1 MRKFVL
7 LCAMLSAMAVVVPL
21 TPAQASNTRSWVSG
35 VGADANPCSRTAPC
49 QTFAGAISKT
59 AAGGEIDCLD
69 PGDFGPVTIAQSV
82 TIDCGAG
89 QVGGIGLT
97 SSGDA
102 VNITATSGTVVL
114 RNLTLNGFSSGNY
127 GIAAAVFNG
136 TLIVQNCKI
145 HGFLNAGIAFT
156 PTSSRGLL
164 EVSDTA
170 AYGNFNGI
178 FVAPGSGVIAS
189 VVLNRIELNGNS
201 FGLALD
207 GSGTVAGSLRQ
218 SVVAESSQYGIQVLA
233 TGGVYFTVEESSVI
247 DNLTDGIQANAAG
260 VNLVVGAS
268 TIGGN
273 GTGVAAPAGSIYT
286 FGNNQLS
293 ANGTNGSF
301 TPGGPGL
308 Q

>member
-1 MRKFVL
+1 MRRIAL
-7 LCAMLSAMAVVVPL
+7 LAIAVGFLMPLLASAPAMA
-21 TPAQASNTRSWVSG
+21 QATRTWVSG
-35 VGADANPCSRTAPC
+35 VGDDVNPCSRTAPC

-145 HGFLNAGIAFT
+145 HGFLNAG
-156 PTSSRGLL
+156 
-164 EVSDTA
+164 
-170 AYGNFNGI
+170 
-178 FVAPGSGVIAS
+178 
-189 VVLNRIELNGNS
+189 
-201 FGLALD
+201 
-207 GSGTVAGSLRQ
+207 
-218 SVVAESSQYGIQVLA
+218 
-233 TGGVYFTVEESSVI
+233 
-247 DNLTDGIQANAAG
+247 
-260 VNLVVGAS
+260 
-268 TIGGN
+268 
-273 GTGVAAPAGSIYT
+273 
-286 FGNNQLS
+286 
-293 ANGTNGSF
+293 
-301 TPGGPGL
+301 
-308 Q
+308 